1 MDESL
6 IGVLQELGTPQPK
19 QIELLNT
26 TTKYTFF
33 GGGRGGGKSW
43 LMDYI
48 ATIFSIK
55 CEGIKI
61 LFIRRTLPEL
71 RENHINTLIEKNS
84 SISSYNEQKRDL
96 TFKNGSRIHFDYA
109 DTISDELHYQGT
121 EWDIIILEE
130 APQLR
135 ESLWDT
141 VKATLRGSNPFPKRI
156 FLTGNP
162 GDTQSNVGLLWV
174 RRLFVE
180 RDFHEGENPDDYGF
194 VQSTVFDNKYL
205 VDDGYPDQLRSISDP
220 NLRKAWLEGDWY
232 SFSGAFFHEFSPIIH
247 MCEPFPIPKHWV
259 KYRTLD
265 YGLDKLAVLFIAV
278 SETGEEFVY
287 KEIHEPDLIIRDAC
301 KKILAVTADDD
312 IICTYA
318 PPDLWARTKDTG
330 RTMAEVFYDNGV
342 PLSKSSNQRIAG
354 WQMVKDHLKRIPSY
368 DGEGET
374 SRMKI
379 FSSLKILPKYIRM
392 ADYSK
397 TEPSDMAT
405 EPHEITH
412 ICDALRYFCVMHTI
426 PNSNPLPRART
437 EKEMLDAYRRNAID
451 GNTRKR
457 NRWT

>member
-1 MDESL
+1 MDETLSP
-6 IGVLQELGTPQPK
+6 VLKELGTPQPK
-19 QIELLNT
+19 QKELLRT
-26 TTKYTFF
+26 RTKYTFF

-43 LMDYI
+43 LMDYL
-48 ATIFSIK
+48 ATTYCIYY
-55 CEGIKI
+55 EGIKV

-71 RENHINTLIEKNS
+71 RENHINNLIAKNS

-109 DTISDELHYQGT
+109 DTTADELHYQGT

-141 VKATLRGSNPFPKRI
+141 VKATLRGSNSFPKRI

-180 RDFHEGENPDDYGF
+180 RDFREGENPDEYGF
-194 VQSTVFDNKYL
+194 VQSTVYDNQYL
-205 VDDGYPDQLRSISDP
+205 MAQGYEEQLKSLSDP
-220 NLRKAWLEGDWY
+220 NLRRAWLNGDWY
-232 SFSGAFFHEFSPIIH
+232 SFSGAFFSEFDPKVHIT
-247 MCEPFPIPKHWV
+247 EPFEIPEHWV
-259 KYRTLD
+259 KYRALD
-265 YGLDKLAVLFIAV
+265 YGLDKLAVVFVAV

-287 KEIHEPDLIIRDAC
+287 KEIHLPNLIIADAC
-301 KKILAVTADDD
+301 KEILRVTGNDN
-312 IICTYA
+312 ILCTYA

-330 RTMAEVFYDNGV
+330 RTIAEAFFDYGV
-342 PLSKSSNQRIAG
+342 PLSKSNNQRIAG
-354 WQMVKDHLKRIPSY
+354 WQMVKDHLKKIQDPT
-368 DGEGET
+368 GEGET
-374 SRMKI
+374 SRMRL

-392 ADYSK
+392 ADYSR

-426 PNSNPLPRART
+426 DSSPPLKRART
-437 EKEMLDAYRRNAID
+437 EKEKLDLYRDRAIS
-451 GNTRKR
+451 GMNRKR